1 MANTSKGIKSMSNPL
16 TRLFN
21 PPTTGNANQ
30 PERLLP
36 SPVQASTGIN
46 GDPIRF
52 GVNSNHNPFAVA
64 QNTASRA
71 FMESYGVNKPL
82 SSNQFVGYWDDKAVY
97 AGANLFMLA

>member
-1 MANTSKGIKSMSNPL
+1 MSNPL

-21 PPTTGNANQ
+21 PPTTGNPT
-30 PERLLP
+30 PERLTAP
-36 SPVQASTGIN
+36 PVMASTGVN

-71 FMESYGVNKPL
+71 FMDMYGRNQPL
-82 SSNQFVGYWDDKAVY
+82 LNNQFVGYWDDKAVY